1 MALLRLDGDF
11 YDSTHVALS
20 SLYPKV
26 STGGWVIV
34 DDYGTFSECRQ
45 AVHDYL
51 DANGADADIV
61 PIDDEAVYW
70 QKKH

>member
-1 MALLRLDGDF
+1 MRTTSSPGSVRA
-11 YDSTHVALS
+11 ALS
-20 SLYPKV
+20 NLYAKI

-34 DDYGTFSECRQ
+34 DDYGIFSECRQ

-51 DANGADADIV
+51 DANGGDADIV
-61 PIDDEAVYW
+61 PIDDEAAYW